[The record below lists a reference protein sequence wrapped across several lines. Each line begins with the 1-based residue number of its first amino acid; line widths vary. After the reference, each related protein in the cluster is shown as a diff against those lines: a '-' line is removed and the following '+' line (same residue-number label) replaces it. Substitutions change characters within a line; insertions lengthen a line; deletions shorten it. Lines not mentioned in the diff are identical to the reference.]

1 MTLQGFLLA
10 ATIAVATLANHLS
23 YGIADFHRFGQRAL
37 PRSMT
42 LPTPLNNIPRG
53 GMQLF
58 VKTLTGKVSRIRGA
72 LDTSFTRL
80 ERIFIIIVTGNQLK

>member
-1 MTLQGFLLA
+1 MTFQGFLLA
-10 ATIAVATLANHLS
+10 VFITIATVANHMS
-23 YGIADFHRFGQRAL
+23 SGIADFHYFGQRAL

-58 VKTLTGKVSRIRGA
+58 VKTLTGKVSRKEGR
-72 LDTSFTRL
+72 LTHPSFFLTQA
-80 ERIFIIIVTGNQLK
+80 TPTQ